1 MSAKSF
7 LKSRYFWIHFGL
19 MVGATVI
26 LIWLTLLFLRLFTFH
41 GESIDVPDF
50 SGKTMEEIQEMPEA
64 RHYDFIVV
72 DSIYDNTKEK
82 GTILT
87 QTPFPG
93 SKVKKGRN
101 IYLTMV
107 AMEQEKTKMP
117 NLLDLTAR
125 QATAI
130 LETYGLKVGQ
140 FEYVPDV
147 GQTVMRA
154 KVNGK
159 AIAWGDPIVK
169 GTKVDL
175 VVGRGTSKEMAFVPK
190 LVGKSRKDAHRLINE
205 AGLNV
210 GSEVFANKSDT
221 VRVRVVK
228 QSPAFGKDAEIN
240 LGTSID
246 LWYE

>member
-1 MSAKSF
+1 MSVKTF
-7 LKSRYFWIHFGL
+7 IKSRYFWIHFGL
-19 MVGATVI
+19 MVGVTVV
-26 LIWLTLLFLRLFTFH
+26 LIWLSLLFLRLFTFH
-41 GESIDVPDF
+41 GQSIDVPDF
-50 SGKTMEEIQEMPEA
+50 SGMTMEEIQEMPEA
-64 RHYDFIVV
+64 KHFDFIVV
-72 DSIYDNTKEK
+72 DSIYDNTREK

-87 QTPFPG
+87 QTPYPG

-101 IYLTMV
+101 VYLTMV
-107 AMEQEKTKMP
+107 AMEQEKTRMP

-130 LETYGLKVGQ
+130 LETYGLKVGKI
-140 FEYVPDV
+140 EYVPDV

-154 KVNGK
+154 KVQGK
-159 AIAWGDPIVK
+159 VIAWGDPIVK

-175 VVGRGTSKEMAFVPK
+175 VIGRGSNREKASVPK
-190 LVGKSRKDAHRLINE
+190 LVGKTRKDALRLIYE

-210 GSEVFANKSDT
+210 GEEVFTNKNDT

-228 QSPAFGKDAEIN
+228 QRPAYSKDNEIT
-240 LGTSID
+240 LGTAID